1 MAVKDIKSNL
11 LQLVALNAN
20 IVTDVTTNGAI
31 IDTADF
37 ELGLMFA
44 LFASVLSDG
53 EYELVLEQSE
63 DATMSTGVT
72 DISGDQLIGTLPT
85 IDAVAGGGATIPTVG
100 VISNDRYVRATIDS
114 TNTSSGAFIYVLAT
128 EKAENMPVT

>member
-11 LQLVALNAN
+11 LQLVGLNAN
-20 IVTDVTTNGAI
+20 ITTDTTTNGAI

-44 LFASVLSDG
+44 LFASVVTDG
-53 EYELVLEQSE
+53 DYQLVLEQSE

-85 IDAVAGGGATIPTVG
+85 IDAVAAGGAAVPTVG

-114 TNTSSGAFIYVLAT
+114 TNTGTGAFIYVLAT
-128 EKAENMPVT
+128 EKGENLPIV